1 MLICALP
8 IIGRVGGP
16 TCRKKQERRFLSLCG
31 AAALKTS
38 ARFAAGQGVQRGKG
52 LRRGKVCSEVKVCG
66 GTRVCNELMVCGSAR
81 AYSIARVYSGAKVC
95 GGAKCAKAKC
105 AER

>member
-38 ARFAAGQGVQRGKG
+38 ARFAAGQGYAAGQGVQRGKG
-52 LRRGKVCSEVKVCG
+52 LRRDKGMQ
-66 GTRVCNELMVCGSAR
+66 RVNGVW
-81 AYSIARVYSGAKVC
+81 
-95 GGAKCAKAKC
+95 
-105 AER
+105 